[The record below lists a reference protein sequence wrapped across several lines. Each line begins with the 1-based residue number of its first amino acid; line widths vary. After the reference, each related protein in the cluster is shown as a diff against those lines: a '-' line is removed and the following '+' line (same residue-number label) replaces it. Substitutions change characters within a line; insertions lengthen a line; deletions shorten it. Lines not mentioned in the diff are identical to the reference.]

1 MSTASKVTFG
11 VSFLFAVSTIAGV
24 KYLDFSERK
33 ALKQGPIKDQ
43 QRLQAKRELTDKQQF
58 NEADYREQMRLKELY
73 EQQQPLEKTFVGKE
87 DDS

>member
-11 VSFLFAVSTIAGV
+11 LSCLFAVSTIAGV
-24 KYLDFSERK
+24 KYLDFSERE

-58 NEADYREQMRLKELY
+58 NEADYREQMRLKEFY
-73 EQQQPLEKTFVGKE
+73 EQQQPLEKTFAGKE
-87 DDS
+87 NDS